1 MLEIKSP
8 YGIRPIDNID
18 KLQRAKEEEPKNNIF
33 KKILNTKIR
42 EQKESSDRRHCP
54 LPGGKFDF
62 KA

>member
-8 YGIRPIDNID
+8 YDIRPIDNID
-18 KLQRAKEEEPKNNIF
+18 ELQHAKEEKPKKNIF
-33 KKILNTKIR
+33 KKILNTEIR
-42 EQKESSDRRHCP
+42 KQKESSNQRHYP